1 MKNSLGLGC
10 LILAMA
16 TAACDQA
23 SPTAVASDV
32 PEASVATSPDL
43 NGAGQLVV
51 SELRGDVMILPFPGM
66 NGLVVALDGGEA
78 VTPDGTADR
87 LFRLQRS
94 QTAMYGSQGN
104 GAAGSAA
111 IAPGGTH
118 LRNALLRFNGRSLQI
133 QHPEFSAVLALR
145 DYVLPPGAPAIRWI
159 GFGLSQSRGQWPM
172 TVGGLTEAAKRGF
185 VCGSG
190 GASAATGK
198 DEGVTIKGDGDTGE
212 DQRCSSG
219 GVGATS
225 CSGRDCS
232 VSCMAGYYACCNLE
246 LLGACK
252 CYKMP
257 ESA

>member
-1 MKNSLGLGC
+1 MKSLLGIGC
-10 LILAMA
+10 LILALT

-23 SPTAVASDV
+23 SPTAPASDV
-32 PEASVATSPDL
+32 PEASVATSPDPA
-43 NGAGQLVV
+43 GAGQLVV

-133 QHPEFSAVLALR
+133 QHPGFSAVLALQ
-145 DYVLPPGAPAIRWI
+145 DYVLPPGAPAIRWT
-159 GFGLSQSRGQWPM
+159 GFGLSQSRVQWPM
-172 TVGGLTEAAKRGF
+172 TVGGLTEAAKSGF
-185 VCGSG
+185 VCGG
-190 GASAATGK
+190 GTSAAPGK
-198 DEGVTIKGDGDTGE
+198 EEGVTIKGDGDTGE
-212 DQRCSSG
+212 DQTCASG

-225 CSGRDCS
+225 CSGSGCS
-232 VSCMAGYYACCNLE
+232 VSCMEGYWACCNLD
-246 LLGACK
+246 LLGGCK

-257 ESA
+257 GSV